1 MKARIAK
8 KRYKRLENTIT
19 ELHGQVQ
26 RLEQRARQEQS
37 FRLPR
42 ECEVRRYCVDQ
53 TLDKHEWEYIGAHD
67 LPFIRMVLL
76 KHNIPSMPDTTTYTL
91 LADRDESVKITPATG
106 RVLEHMVMSMITSM
120 AKHDYT
126 PADED
131 MYWKEKMRAEEMKAK
146 YGFVP
151 PLEAL
156 EGDKK

>member
-26 RLEQRARQEQS
+26 RLEQRARREQS

-42 ECEVRRYCVDQ
+42 ESEVRRYCVDHAV
-53 TLDKHEWEYIGAHD
+53 DNREWRYLGGND
-67 LPFIRMVLL
+67 LPFIRMVLM
-76 KHNIPSMPDTTTYTL
+76 KNRIPSMPDSTIYTL
-91 LADRDESVKITPATG
+91 LADRDESVKITPESG
-106 RVLEHMVMSMITSM
+106 RLLEHIVMSMIVGM
-120 AKHDYT
+120 EKLDYT

-131 MYWKEKMRAEEMKAK
+131 MYWKKKTRAEDMKAK

-151 PLEAL
+151 PLEEL
-156 EGDKK
+156 DGGNE